1 MKNRRNFFH
10 FIKYILVSLLVFISA
25 VVISII
31 ARMFLVA
38 DCLFWGFTEDQ
49 ASLVTSMLEG
59 VVGAI
64 AAGLVLYQLKL
75 SNDVEERQNSI
86 EEARFILQYNQAFIQ
101 DASICK
107 VEQLLEQSMLH
118 EINTPIINQENRQ
131 LFINYLV
138 YLEGLAPLI
147 LRDVLQ
153 LKHVDDLFA
162 YRFFLAINNRELQEK
177 ELFRFPEYYR
187 GCLKLYEKWK
197 RYRKQHHFDILLEE
211 NSIDKWFLYEKYVD
225 SPIQI
230 RHMQDSDSKKVVAR
244 LIYGTDPY
252 IYPAAFG
259 SMRGAEKALPLLMCD
274 HHLFAQNNIVVA
286 EVHKK
291 IVGIAVVLDTPFQQ
305 FIDVEQTLA
314 ACPALPDSF
323 RHTCI
328 HYFNGIN
335 AHLVEENTVYI
346 MCLSVDRKFRK
357 QRIGEILL
365 KHIIHAYPDR
375 KIKLHVLH
383 DNESAVAL
391 YKKYGFQI
399 SAELQ
404 DGYAYASVPPKC
416 DEMYCISPGILK
428 EGKESTTPS
437 CIHT

>member
-162 YRFFLAINNRELQEK
+162 YRFFW
-177 ELFRFPEYYR
+177 PSTT
-187 GCLKLYEKWK
+187 
-197 RYRKQHHFDILLEE
+197 E
-211 NSIDKWFLYEKYVD
+211 NSRKRSCLDFL
-225 SPIQI
+225 STI
-230 RHMQDSDSKKVVAR
+230 VAASSCMKS
-244 LIYGTDPY
+244 GNDT
-252 IYPAAFG
+252 G
-259 SMRGAEKALPLLMCD
+259 
-274 HHLFAQNNIVVA
+274 NNI
-286 EVHKK
+286 
-291 IVGIAVVLDTPFQQ
+291 ILIFCWRRILSTSGSCTRNMLILPF
-305 FIDVEQTLA
+305 
-314 ACPALPDSF
+314 
-323 RHTCI
+323 R
-328 HYFNGIN
+328 
-335 AHLVEENTVYI
+335 
-346 MCLSVDRKFRK
+346 
-357 QRIGEILL
+357 
-365 KHIIHAYPDR
+365 
-375 KIKLHVLH
+375 
-383 DNESAVAL
+383 
-391 YKKYGFQI
+391 
-399 SAELQ
+399 
-404 DGYAYASVPPKC
+404 
-416 DEMYCISPGILK
+416 
-428 EGKESTTPS
+428 
-437 CIHT
+437 

>member
-147 LRDVLQ
+147 
-153 LKHVDDLFA
+153 
-162 YRFFLAINNRELQEK
+162 YGMFFN
-177 ELFRFPEYYR
+177 
-187 GCLKLYEKWK
+187 
-197 RYRKQHHFDILLEE
+197 
-211 NSIDKWFLYEKYVD
+211 
-225 SPIQI
+225 
-230 RHMQDSDSKKVVAR
+230 
-244 LIYGTDPY
+244 
-252 IYPAAFG
+252 
-259 SMRGAEKALPLLMCD
+259 
-274 HHLFAQNNIVVA
+274 
-286 EVHKK
+286 
-291 IVGIAVVLDTPFQQ
+291 
-305 FIDVEQTLA
+305 
-314 ACPALPDSF
+314 
-323 RHTCI
+323 
-328 HYFNGIN
+328 
-335 AHLVEENTVYI
+335 
-346 MCLSVDRKFRK
+346 
-357 QRIGEILL
+357 
-365 KHIIHAYPDR
+365 
-375 KIKLHVLH
+375 
-383 DNESAVAL
+383 
-391 YKKYGFQI
+391 
-399 SAELQ
+399 
-404 DGYAYASVPPKC
+404 
-416 DEMYCISPGILK
+416 
-428 EGKESTTPS
+428 
-437 CIHT
+437 